1 MHPRAAYTR
10 TRPRRPWLRFA
21 EQLRSQ
27 RRPPCCAAPR
37 CGCSAPR
44 VFRCGLVLLAL
55 PQLLPPPPPP
65 RTSSNRVLGDRH
77 RVAITQFT
85 LLQQN
90 GKPKNEPP
98 FGSVDECFAW
108 VRAHGYDGLE
118 IGVDDLRSSF
128 MPRASYPEIVAAY
141 RKAAAAN
148 STPCLGVLYHITD
161 YPGGFASTVKGGGSH
176 PNVGPQDLDLNDPT
190 FWSALR
196 ERLSYD
202 KQCGAEYITFQIN
215 RELRSPPPTSP
226 LSHLLTGDAR
236 SAGSASAV
244 PQHGWHVSR
253 RRAVPAPHRTGHRQ
267 APGGLL
273 RAGPQLLRTRS
284 SSLPLFLGCARQLSW
299 LGLEVSSEPQK
310 TRCGTGRDAYGPRVR
325 GSRGVCEGDGVLP
338 GLLRD
343 QRRHQPLQL
352 PRHHSGLLVPIPP
365 PRPFPSSLPEARRIF
380 REAA

>member
-1 MHPRAAYTR
+1 MLRGAAMRLLRAPRLPARACAAGAAAATAAAAAAA
-10 TRPRRPWLRFA
+10 FA
-21 EQLRSQ
+21 AA
-27 RRPPCCAAPR
+27 PPASAAPR
-37 CGCSAPR
+37 M
-44 VFRCGLVLLAL
+44 
-55 PQLLPPPPPP
+55 
-65 RTSSNRVLGDRH
+65 SSNRVLGDRH

-118 IGVDDLRSSF
+118 IGVDDLRRSF

-215 RELRSPPPTSP
+215 RELRSLF
-226 LSHLLTGDAR
+226 LSRSRLLTRDAR
-236 SAGSASAV
+236 AARAVPPQYLNTGGMYRDDEQYLRRVAQDIARLQEACFEQGLNFYVRAAAPCLSFSAV
-244 PQHGWHVSR
+244 PGSFPGLAWRCQASLR
-253 RRAVPAPHRTGHRQ
+253 RRGAAQVETHMDRVSEDLGAFVKVMEYCPVYFEINADISHYNFRAITQGSWCPSPHPVHS
-267 APGGLL
+267 P
-273 RAGPQLLRTRS
+273 
-284 SSLPLFLGCARQLSW
+284 LPF
-299 LGLEVSSEPQK
+299 
-310 TRCGTGRDAYGPRVR
+310 
-325 GSRGVCEGDGVLP
+325 
-338 GLLRD
+338 
-343 QRRHQPLQL
+343 
-352 PRHHSGLLVPIPP
+352 
-365 PRPFPSSLPEARRIF
+365 PEARRIF

>member
-1 MHPRAAYTR
+1 MLRGAAMRLLRAPRLPTRACAAGAAAATAAAAAA
-10 TRPRRPWLRFA
+10 FA
-21 EQLRSQ
+21 AAAPVS
-27 RRPPCCAAPR
+27 AAPR
-37 CGCSAPR
+37 M
-44 VFRCGLVLLAL
+44 
-55 PQLLPPPPPP
+55 
-65 RTSSNRVLGDRH
+65 SSNRVLGDRH

-98 FGSVDECFAW
+98 FASVDECFAW

-118 IGVDDLRSSF
+118 IGVDDLRRSF

-215 RELRSPPPTSP
+215 RELRSLF
-226 LSHLLTGDAR
+226 LSRSRLLTRDAR
-236 SAGSASAV
+236 VAGSAPAV
-244 PQHGWHVSR
+244 PQHGRHVPR
-253 RRAVPAPHRTGHRQ
+253 RRAVPAPRRAGHRQ
-267 APGGLL
+267 APGGVL

-284 SSLPLFLGCARQLSW
+284 SPPSLSFSALCPAAFLAW
-299 LGLEVSSEPQK
+299 LG
-310 TRCGTGRDAYGPRVR
+310 
-325 GSRGVCEGDGVLP
+325 GVK
-338 GLLRD
+338 R
-343 QRRHQPLQL
+343 
-352 PRHHSGLLVPIPP
+352 
-365 PRPFPSSLPEARRIF
+365 A
-380 REAA
+380 

>member
-1 MHPRAAYTR
+1 MLRGAAMRLLRAPRLPTRACAAGAAAATAAAAAA
-10 TRPRRPWLRFA
+10 FA
-21 EQLRSQ
+21 AAA
-27 RRPPCCAAPR
+27 PVGAAPR
-37 CGCSAPR
+37 M
-44 VFRCGLVLLAL
+44 
-55 PQLLPPPPPP
+55 
-65 RTSSNRVLGDRH
+65 SSNRVLGDRH

-98 FGSVDECFAW
+98 FASVDECFAW

-118 IGVDDLRSSF
+118 IGVDDLRRSF

-215 RELRSPPPTSP
+215 REPQSPAPFP
-226 LSHLLTGDAR
+226 LSLAATNQRRPRRPR
-236 SAGSASAV
+236 SAPAV
-244 PQHGWHVSR
+244 PQHGRHVPR
-253 RRAVPAPHRTGHRQ
+253 RRAVPAPRRTGHRQ
-267 APGGLL
+267 APGGVL

-284 SSLPLFLGCARQLSW
+284 S
-299 LGLEVSSEPQK
+299 
-310 TRCGTGRDAYGPRVR
+310 
-325 GSRGVCEGDGVLP
+325 
-338 GLLRD
+338 
-343 QRRHQPLQL
+343 
-352 PRHHSGLLVPIPP
+352 
-365 PRPFPSSLPEARRIF
+365 
-380 REAA
+380 